1 MPSKYANA
9 SQHSILLRFILHF
22 MSCFYEILKWQKA
35 RSIRFHFD
43 NKTYSQREV
52 LYVLKQ
58 RHTKIGFGIKRS
70 LKNELQWIEVQHVA
84 FGFVRWNIGLP
95 CHSLWFWRMNDTCC
109 FIFATCHNT
118 LKLQQLYASID
129 TLNHKKKC
137 LRKENN
143 NSCLN
148 NTSQKKWWPSFHFW
162 KSSVFVVMSTLI
174 MDYTLL
180 TRWMW

>member
-1 MPSKYANA
+1 MFLMETCWILDLHLLKRLFRFWTTVFYMFWSKDTRKV
-9 SQHSILLRFILHF
+9 RFSHKTK
-22 MSCFYEILKWQKA
+22 SEKWTSKP
-35 RSIRFHFD
+35 
-43 NKTYSQREV
+43 
-52 LYVLKQ
+52 L
-58 RHTKIGFGIKRS
+58 
-70 LKNELQWIEVQHVA
+70 IEVQHVA

-129 TLNHKKKC
+129 TLNHKKL

-143 NSCLN
+143 NSSLN